1 MDKIEQAKAKLLL
14 EHPFFGSIATN
25 LNLKPNSNIVAIH
38 YSQDTLEFNS
48 EYIDA
53 LNIDEV
59 STILASSAMSQ
70 ALYHSDRGQ
79 GKIKSLWEVASE
91 YAISSLLLENGF
103 VMHPMAKFSQEYN
116 GLYTEEIYHLLLNDY
131 NIPKQEE
138 QEPNDKAT
146 IEDSEYEL
154 ILEQI
159 IHKIE
164 SQDKLP
170 AGLERLIKSAKPSKI
185 LWRDLLYR
193 YINAH
198 AKIDYKMF
206 PSNKK
211 HLYRGVALPSIN
223 SEELKIAVAID
234 TSASIEENALESFLS
249 ELEAIIQTFPNYQ
262 IELIECDYKIQN
274 SSRLTPLEPIISQLK
289 GGGSTD
295 FRPVF
300 EYLENLNEDFKFLT
314 YFSDGEGIFP
324 QYTPNIDILWVLTKE
339 VSTPFGEIIFI

>member
-1 MDKIEQAKAKLLL
+1 MIKIEQAKAKLLL

-25 LNLKPNSNIVAIH
+25 LELKANNKIASVH
-38 YSQDTLEFNS
+38 YSGDKLEFNS

-53 LNIDEV
+53 LNLDEI
-59 STILASSAMSQ
+59 STILASSAMGQ

-79 GKIKSLWEVASE
+79 GKVKSLWQVASE
-91 YAISSLLLENGF
+91 YAINSLLLENGF

-116 GLYTEEIYHLLLNDY
+116 GLYTEEVYHLLLNDY
-131 NIPKQEE
+131 EVPEQEE
-138 QEPNDKAT
+138 QEPNEQAT

-154 ILEQI
+154 MLEQI
-159 IHKIE
+159 IQKIE

-170 AGLERLIKSAKPSKI
+170 AGLERLVESAKPSKI
-185 LWRDLLYR
+185 SWRDLLYR

-211 HLYRGVALPSIN
+211 YLYRGVALPSIN

-234 TSASIEENALESFLS
+234 TSASIEESSLNSFLT
-249 ELEAIIQTFPNYQ
+249 ELEAIMQTFPNYQ

-274 SSRLTPLEPIISQLK
+274 TTRLTPLELIISKVK

-295 FRPVF
+295 FRAVF
-300 EYLENLNEDFKFLT
+300 EYLENLNEDFKFLI
-314 YFSDGEGIFP
+314 YFSDGEGVFP
-324 QYTPNIDILWVLTKE
+324 KQIPNIDTLWVLTKE
-339 VSTPFGEIIFI
+339 ANTPFGEKILL

>member
-1 MDKIEQAKAKLLL
+1 MDKIEEAKAKLLL

-79 GKIKSLWEVASE
+79 GKIKSIWEVASE

-159 IHKIE
+159 IQKIE

-185 LWRDLLYR
+185 SWRDLLYR

-300 EYLENLNEDFKFLT
+300 EYLENLNEDFKFLI